1 MPAVLVEA
9 AGPGVVIV
17 TLNRP
22 EVMNALTPEAAGE
35 FAETLTALGSD
46 RKARAVVLTGA
57 GRGFCAGAE
66 LGELSD
72 LDDLSVQDTMAR
84 GLALLELATRLT
96 SLPQPVIAAVNGPAM
111 GVGLGLALACDTRVC
126 GQSATFGV
134 AFPRLGLSG
143 CEIGLSYLLP
153 RMLGPSVAFEFMLTG
168 RSMDAAEAAARG
180 LVLRAV
186 PDDEVVATAVDIG
199 ERIAANSP
207 FGVRMTKE
215 VMWTNLDAPNLR
227 AAMEL
232 ETRTQTLCLQTRDQ
246 REALSAFLEKR
257 PAVYTDS

>member
-1 MPAVLVEA
+1 MPAVLTEA
-9 AGPGVVIV
+9 AGSGVVIV

-22 EVMNALTPEAAGE
+22 EVMNALTPAAAGE
-35 FAETLTALGSD
+35 LAETLTELGSD

-84 GLALLELATRLT
+84 GLGLVGLATRLT
-96 SLPQPVIAAVNGPAM
+96 SLPQPIIAAVNGPAM

-126 GQSATFGV
+126 SESARFGA

-153 RMLGPSVAFEFMLTG
+153 RILGPTVAFEFMLTG

-180 LVLRAV
+180 LVLRAT
-186 PDDEVVATAVDIG
+186 PDAEVVAAAVEIAG
-199 ERIAANSP
+199 RIAANSP
-207 FGVRMTKE
+207 FGMRMTKE
-215 VMWTNLDAPNLR
+215 VMWTNLDAPSLG
-227 AAMEL
+227 AAMAL
-232 ETRTQTLCLQTRDQ
+232 ETRTQTLCLRTRDQ
-246 REALSAFLEKR
+246 REAIAAFLEKR